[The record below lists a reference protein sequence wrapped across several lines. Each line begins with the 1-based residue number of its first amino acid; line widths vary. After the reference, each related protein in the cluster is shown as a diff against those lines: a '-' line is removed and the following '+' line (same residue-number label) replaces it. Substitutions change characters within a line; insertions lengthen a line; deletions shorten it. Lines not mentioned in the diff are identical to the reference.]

1 MGTFFNLQKQ
11 WGAEQ
16 ATETLGWLPLV
27 SLIVFFIAYS
37 SGLANVPF
45 IILGELFPA
54 NYRSVLG
61 PISSS
66 FNLIC
71 TFSVVRFYPSMKK
84 GLGDDWTFFLFMIAT
99 LVGIAFIF
107 LLVPETKG
115 KTLEEI
121 ESIFSKKP
129 HLHSRIESS
138 PTDSKE
144 TEEKGNNHLEVI
156 FSEKLQ
162 CECRSD
168 SSEIDGKKTGEKRKN
183 HLEAHNNFGYVYDGQ
198 KIYQGIF
205 FLLPE
210 TKGKMLNE
218 FEVLFANK
226 FQSHA
231 RNDQSS
237 QTDSTDSTPIIPEER
252 QKKNLAEIYDTFG
265 FVNAAM
271 HTIYEGKS
279 NSDDDS
285 SDDENDDGCSVP
297 VPF

>member
-66 FNLIC
+66 FNLLC
-71 TFSVVRFYPSMKK
+71 TFSVVRFFPAMKE

-107 LLVPETKG
+107 FLLPETKG

-121 ESIFSKKP
+121 ESIFSKQSQFQSTSDCKE
-129 HLHSRIESS
+129 IEEN
-138 PTDSKE
+138 K
-144 TEEKGNNHLEVI
+144 KN
-156 FSEKLQ
+156 
-162 CECRSD
+162 
-168 SSEIDGKKTGEKRKN
+168 SSEVHDNLG
-183 HLEAHNNFGYVYDGQ
+183 FVYDAQ
-198 KIYQGIF
+198 KIYQ
-205 FLLPE
+205 E
-210 TKGKMLNE
+210 N
-218 FEVLFANK
+218 
-226 FQSHA
+226 Q
-231 RNDQSS
+231 
-237 QTDSTDSTPIIPEER
+237 
-252 QKKNLAEIYDTFG
+252 LAE
-265 FVNAAM
+265 
-271 HTIYEGKS
+271 
-279 NSDDDS
+279 NSDDDF
-285 SDDENDDGCSVP
+285 DDDTFPVP
-297 VPF
+297 VPL